1 MLHELNGL
9 ISSAFC
15 LIKKQQKIK
24 KIYGEPS
31 HRPLPDTAIFSGH
44 RAFAAAQQ
52 FEPF

>member
-1 MLHELNGL
+1 MGWFNF
-9 ISSAFC
+9 FC
-15 LIKKQQKIK
+15 FLLDQKAAK
-24 KIYGEPS
+24 NQEIYGEPS